1 MIDMIASVIC
11 LAVSL
16 AAAVVAG
23 GAAATAAEKNSSA
36 VVICV
41 LVSGALGVVAL
52 ALAHSSHL

>member
-23 GAAATAAEKNSSA
+23 GAAATAAEKNSPA
-36 VVICV
+36 MVICV
-41 LVSGALGVVAL
+41 LTSGILGVVAL
-52 ALAHSSHL
+52 ALAYISHL